1 MAWWWCLEHKCVE
14 EHLGCG
20 STTRIGPYD
29 TQQQAATALERVR
42 KREEEQVEKDKE
54 EEKKWGKK
62 KGWF

>member
-1 MAWWWCLEHKCVE
+1 MSYWWCLDHKQVE
-14 EHLGCG
+14 QGLGCG

-29 TQQQAATALERVR
+29 SEQQAATALERVK
-42 KREEEQVEKDKE
+42 KREKEQEEKDQE